1 MAITW
6 ANILEWETRPL
17 DEIAQTLFE
26 ASQGLRKAYEK
37 GQDYLNALQS
47 EGEAVTAMRATT
59 ISNLASLER
68 ALTNVNGALM
78 AIEGARDGVGDILAQ
93 VNDILAEAATK
104 QCEIDAGGSV
114 QPMASA
120 PKTDLI
126 LIDAYALAIRV
137 KEIIEYA
144 DQVDTDLYHALQDI
158 NNDRYT
164 DGDGANNKVVG
175 VPDFPQPNWSPSQ
188 VATWWN
194 SLPEDH
200 KQLLMDHRPD
210 DIRHLD
216 GLPAY
221 ARDRANRFALDGYF
235 DEKGEYHKGALADAE
250 QAVKDAQ
257 KEYDESR
264 KQRSAYEPRS
274 GHMNSEERAAKEKL
288 DRALEK
294 YQDLKVIKSQ
304 TDPISRLTRGHA
316 PAYLLD
322 FNYDEKYHRTTAI
335 VSAGNPDTATHVSTL
350 VPGIGTNVRGDLDY
364 YMEFNDRLRKQ
375 TRHAGVDPNNVAAIS
390 YLGYVAPKN
399 SFNDLGIVQ
408 AADIGYANR
417 AAPKLAQF
425 EEGLRASANA
435 NGHKFLNT
443 LLTHSYGSTTGG
455 KAAALMAPGTVDRLI
470 LAGSPGG
477 GVQSIDEYNVANKQ
491 VYVSAVPSGDFVEG
505 LGFDFS
511 YGKDPRELR
520 GITHLSGDAT
530 GSAEYAPLAG
540 KMTTENHM
548 TYFHE
553 GTRTSQDFANIVAGG
568 KKTTDEEWEAL
579 QRAQGKVTEFDRKP
593 WLKKLTEA
601 AEKETPPPSPSDVM
615 PGDPLQRH
623 W

>member
-6 ANILEWETRPL
+6 ADILEWDTAPL
-17 DEIAQTLFE
+17 EEIANELIE
-26 ASQGLRKAYEK
+26 ARNGLRETYEK
-37 GQDYLNALQS
+37 GQDDLKAIQS
-47 EGEAVTAMRATT
+47 QGEAVNAMRAST
-59 ISNLASLER
+59 ITNLASLER
-68 ALTNVNGALM
+68 ALTNINGALM
-78 AIEGARDGVGDILAQ
+78 AIEGAYDGVGTVIANIDTALAYASAYSC
-93 VNDILAEAATK
+93 VIAPDGSVTAAPDAPPSRKTLEAAHTLSETVK
-104 QCEIDAGGSV
+104 
-114 QPMASA
+114 
-120 PKTDLI
+120 KTL
-126 LIDAYALAIRV
+126 
-137 KEIIEYA
+137 EHA

-164 DGDGANNKVVG
+164 DGDGANNKVIG
-175 VPDFPQPNWSPSQ
+175 IPDVPQPNWSPSQ
-188 VATWWN
+188 NAAWWN
-194 SLPEDH
+194 SLPEDR
-200 KQLLMDHRPD
+200 KQFLMDHRPD

-235 DEKGEYHKGALADAE
+235 DDKGNYHKGALADAE

-257 KEYDESR
+257 KEYDDARARLSD
-264 KQRSAYEPRS
+264 EPRS
-274 GHMNSEERAAKEKL
+274 GHLNSEERAAREKL
-288 DRALEK
+288 EHATGAF
-294 YQDLKVIKSQ
+294 QDLKAIKSQ
-304 TDPISRLTRGHA
+304 TDPIHRLTNGLA

-335 VSAGNPDTATHVSTL
+335 VSAGNPDTATHVSTV
-350 VPGIGTNVRGDLDY
+350 VPGIGTNVRGDLGY
-364 YMEFNDRLRKQ
+364 YMDFNDRLRDQ
-375 TRHAGVDPNNVAAIS
+375 TKHAGVNSNNVAAIS

-399 SFNDLGIVQ
+399 SVNDLGIVQ

-455 KAAALMAPGTVDRLI
+455 KSATLMAPGTVDRLI

-477 GVQSIDEYNVANKQ
+477 GVDSIDEYNVPKEH

-505 LGFDFS
+505 LGTIIG
-511 YGKDPRELR
+511 YGKDPQNLE

-548 TYFHE
+548 AYFHE

-593 WLKKLTEA
+593 WLKKLMEA
-601 AEKETPPPSPSDVM
+601 AEKQTPPPSPSDVM